1 MKNLLEVK
9 KDMGKREVGTLM
21 KNIAKVIEKIEDITL
36 IESAL
41 ESSICKL
48 NEFTVEDL
56 GDNEYDINFML
67 NKVYSGK
74 FTNTELK
81 KMDENY
87 SKLVKV
93 DILSISIEKRRNKY
107 IIESYAWVTFED
119 FYGFEMSRDC
129 LIKRLEV
136 EIDNKFMTVSKA
148 NMLSE
153 IKELTYDRLREFLIE
168 EGLGDVVYSEEF
180 LANIKCKLQKHI
192 EDTNLSNDTMCYSVR
207 EAWDSFVKKYSLTNL
222 AYDMGFESSDVER
235 NFDLVNFCDKEM
247 SKIKS
252 KFSCYME
259 NVDKEIDE
267 NNLELLKELSYFYS
281 LTALKRHALNSNVLG
296 IERVK
301 NETIPKILEGKFDHS
316 FYVKNANRGLEM
328 LRKIEG

>member
-9 KDMGKREVGTLM
+9 KDVGKREVGTLM
-21 KNIAKVIEKIEDITL
+21 KNIAKVIEKIEDFTL

-56 GDNEYDINFML
+56 GDNEFDINFML

-74 FTNTELK
+74 FTNAELK

-93 DILSISIEKRRNKY
+93 DVMSISIEKRRSKY
-107 IIESYAWVTFED
+107 SIESYAWVTFED

-136 EIDNKFMTVSKA
+136 EIDNEFMVVSKA
-148 NMLSE
+148 NILSE
-153 IKELTYDRLREFLIE
+153 IKDLTHERLRELLIE

-180 LANIKCKLQKHI
+180 LASVKCKLQKHV
-192 EDTNLSNDTMCYSVR
+192 EDTNLSNDTICYSVR
-207 EAWDSFVKKYSLTNL
+207 EAWNSFVKKYSLTSL

-247 SKIKS
+247 AKIKS
-252 KFSCYME
+252 KFSYYVE
-259 NVDKEIDE
+259 NADKVIDE
-267 NNLELLKELSYFYS
+267 NDLELLKELSYFYS
-281 LTALKRHALNSNVLG
+281 LAALKRHALNSNVLG